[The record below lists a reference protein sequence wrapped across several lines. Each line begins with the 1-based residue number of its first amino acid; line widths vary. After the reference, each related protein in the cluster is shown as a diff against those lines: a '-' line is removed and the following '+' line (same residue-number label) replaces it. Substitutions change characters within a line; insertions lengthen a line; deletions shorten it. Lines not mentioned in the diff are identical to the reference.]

1 MLAPSQ
7 RIGHSRDFSTAVRQG
22 RRVRRGNL
30 VAHIAPSQQ
39 ATRCGFIVSKAVGN
53 SVIRHRV
60 TRRLRAL
67 CREQYAKLPAGSI
80 VVLRALP
87 GAATASYGALRE
99 DLQRS
104 TDSMAAR

>member
-7 RIGHSRDFSTAVRQG
+7 RIGHSRDFTRAVRHG
-22 RRVRRGNL
+22 RRVRRGHL
-30 VAHIAPSQQ
+30 VAHIAP
-39 ATRCGFIVSKAVGN
+39 ADEMTRCGFIVSKAVGN

-67 CREQYAKLPAGSI
+67 CHDQYADLPPSSL

-87 GAATASYGALRE
+87 SAGAASFDALRA
-99 DLQRS
+99 DLRQIAGTVR
-104 TDSMAAR
+104 TR